1 SWCRVGTALRPRP
14 DHGHAR
20 LACQQMNSTAKP
32 ALPPV
37 HAAARL
43 LESGG
48 EFFPALIGAID
59 HAEREVLLETYIYAD
74 DASGRAVTEALLRA
88 AGRGVRV
95 VALIDG
101 FGASGHIGM
110 LGERLRAGGVWLR
123 LYRPLSR
130 FAHFTPSRLRRLHR
144 KIVTIDATVSFV
156 GGINIHDDH
165 NLATPGL
172 AGRHDYAVAVS
183 GPVVAALRHA
193 QRRLMGR
200 ALRRRVP
207 PAPDTPSA
215 RARRDLITRLG
226 LEAVERM
233 ALVLRDNLRHRHAI
247 EHAYLEALDRA
258 EREVWIANA
267 YFVPGRRVLSALGA
281 AVARGVRVRLIL
293 QGHPEYWFAR
303 EAERALYDV
312 LLDRGIE
319 IIEYRASFL
328 HAKVAVVDDRWAT
341 VGSSNLDPFSLL
353 LAHEAN
359 VVIED
364 SAFASRLRARLAAAC
379 EGAGERIDPA
389 QWKRRP
395 AWQRLRSRLVYGLA
409 RLAMRATGFV
419 RY

>member
-1 SWCRVGTALRPRP
+1 MS
-14 DHGHAR
+14 
-20 LACQQMNSTAKP
+20 P
-32 ALPPV
+32 APV
-37 HAAARL
+37 SPEQPAARL

-48 EFFPALIGAID
+48 EFFPALIAAID
-59 HAEREVLLETYIYAD
+59 QAESEVLLETYIYAD

-88 AGRGVRV
+88 RARGVRV

-101 FGASGHIGM
+101 FGASGHIGP
-110 LGERLRAGGVWLR
+110 LAERLRAGGIGLR
-123 LYRPLSR
+123 FYRPIRR
-130 FAHFTPSRLRRLHR
+130 FVHFTPSRLRRLHR
-144 KIVTIDATVSFV
+144 KIVTVDATVSFV

-165 NLATPGL
+165 NLGTPGL
-172 AGRHDYAVAVS
+172 AGRHDYAVVVA
-183 GPVVAALRHA
+183 GPVVTALRHA

-200 ALRRRVP
+200 TLRRQVP
-207 PAPDTPSA
+207 ATPEYAAAST
-215 RARRDLITRLG
+215 RADLIARLG
-226 LEAVERM
+226 LVPVDHLR
-233 ALVLRDNLRHRHAI
+233 LVLRDNLRHRHAI
-247 EHAYLEALDRA
+247 ERAYLQAIGQA

-359 VVIED
+359 VAIED
-364 SAFASRLRARLAAAC
+364 ATFARHLRARLAAAC
-379 EGAGERIDPA
+379 DGTGHVIDPV
-389 QWKRRP
+389 QWKRRS
-395 AWQRLRSRLVYGLA
+395 AWLRLRSRLVYGLA
-409 RLAMRATGFV
+409 RLAMRVVGFV
-419 RY
+419 DY

>member
-1 SWCRVGTALRPRP
+1 MSSPTG
-14 DHGHAR
+14 
-20 LACQQMNSTAKP
+20 SP
-32 ALPPV
+32 AQ
-37 HAAARL
+37 AAARL

-48 EFFPALIGAID
+48 EFFPALIAAID
-59 HAEREVLLETYIYAD
+59 RAEREVLLETYIFAD
-74 DASGRAVTEALLRA
+74 DASGCAVTEALLRA

-101 FGASGHIGM
+101 FGASGHIGA
-110 LGERLRAGGVWLR
+110 LAERLRAGGVGLR
-123 LYRPLSR
+123 FYRPLRR
-130 FAHFTPSRLRRLHR
+130 FVHFTPSRLRRLHR
-144 KIVTIDATVSFV
+144 KIVTIDAAVSFV

-172 AGRHDYAVAVS
+172 AGRYDHAVAVS

-207 PAPDTPSA
+207 AAAPDRASPADEWIA
-215 RARRDLITRLG
+215 RLRL
-226 LEAVERM
+226 APVERLS
-233 ALVLRDNLRHRHAI
+233 LVLRDNLRHRHAI
-247 EHAYLEALDRA
+247 ERVYLDAIGRA

-267 YFVPGRRVLSALGA
+267 YFVPGRRVLTVLAA
-281 AVARGVRVRLIL
+281 AVTRGVRVRLIL

-303 EAERALYDV
+303 EAERALYDL

-359 VVIED
+359 MVIED
-364 SAFASRLRARLAAAC
+364 RAFASHLRARLAAAC
-379 EGAGERIDPA
+379 DGTCHVIDPV
-389 QWKRRP
+389 QWRRRP
-395 AWQRLRSRLVYGLA
+395 AWLRLRSRLVYGLA
-409 RLAMRATGFV
+409 RLAMRVIGFA